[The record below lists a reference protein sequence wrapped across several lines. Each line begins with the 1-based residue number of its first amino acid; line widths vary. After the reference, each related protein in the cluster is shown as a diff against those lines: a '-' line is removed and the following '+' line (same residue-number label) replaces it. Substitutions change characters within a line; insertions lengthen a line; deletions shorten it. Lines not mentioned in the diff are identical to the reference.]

1 MDVQERFARGDRNA
15 FEELFRQFQGEVF
28 RWVMR
33 IVRDRGIAEDLTVES
48 FWKMYRA
55 HARFDPS
62 RAFGAWARRIATNL
76 ALDHLRRAKRETALV
91 DEPADVASRGN
102 PALQRE
108 TRAEIAAAFEKLAP
122 KLRVVARLSL
132 IEEVPHREI
141 AEALGISEAAT
152 RVRLFRATRILR
164 EELKELVETH
174 GHA

>member
-1 MDVQERFARGDRNA
+1 MDVQERFARGDRDA

-55 HARFDPS
+55 HARFDP
-62 RAFGAWARRIATNL
+62 AKPFGAWARRIATNL
-76 ALDHLRRAKRETALV
+76 ALDHLRRTKRETALV
-91 DEPADVASRGN
+91 AEPVDVGSRGN
-102 PALQRE
+102 PAIQRE
-108 TRAEIAAAFEKLAP
+108 MRAEIVAAFEKLAP

-141 AEALGISEAAT
+141 AEALGISEAAM

-174 GHA
+174 GPS